1 MAAKKPPLFP
11 KPAGFRPR
19 KLSVAGAPLA
29 VTVSIGMTPIDAEL
43 LSDRVVSEAMKA
55 GVAEAC
61 FKLMDHAMNK
71 APMAPKRGGTLRESG
86 AIFINNKLIHENSSE
101 GGKWLASAD
110 YSVGGE
116 GREWGSAGVPITRVG
131 GTKARRVS
139 GAVAFLAWYAGLV
152 HEGIAGWHE
161 IKKWT
166 LPGSGR
172 KFLSS
177 KIDRHKDEYVQIV
190 ADRVTARLSKAL
202 RRAGMRAA
210 RTRSGAS
217 ILN

>member
-61 FKLMDHAMNK
+61 FKLMDHAMNE

-86 AIFINNKLIHENSSE
+86 AIFINKKMIHENSSE
-101 GGKWLASAD
+101 GGAWLAAAD
-110 YSVGGE
+110 YSAAGGE
-116 GREWGSAGVPITRVG
+116 PITRVG

-210 RTRSGAS
+210 RTRSGAT